1 MSRVHD
7 IGAQVHETF
16 IKYRPSNSISTA
28 EIYHKRKGILILI
41 MAVGD
46 RLDGCDLTKLNHY
59 TALKQGSG
67 GIEIECGGDPIGVAL
82 EVGAWML
89 QFMDF
94 NSN

>member
-1 MSRVHD
+1 
-7 IGAQVHETF
+7 
-16 IKYRPSNSISTA
+16 
-28 EIYHKRKGILILI
+28 
-41 MAVGD
+41 MAAGD